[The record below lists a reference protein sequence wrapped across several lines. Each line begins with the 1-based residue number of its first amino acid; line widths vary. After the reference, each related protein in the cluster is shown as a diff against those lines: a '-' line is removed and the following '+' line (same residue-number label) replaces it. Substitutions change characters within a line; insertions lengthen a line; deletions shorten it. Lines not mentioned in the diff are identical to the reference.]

1 MNALANFFLAFR
13 RWLEGGNRQGVTT
26 RRLTALCVVTN
37 QVLVGVLAL
46 AFGTDHAARMVDPL
60 LVFNAAALGIYMVGR
75 TVQAA
80 TAPASP
86 TAATPTRPTAQP
98 APQPAPQPTPAH
110 A

>member
-1 MNALANFFLAFR
+1 MNALANFFVAFR

-26 RRLTALCVVTN
+26 RRLTSLCVVTN
-37 QVLVGVLAL
+37 QLLVAALVL

-80 TAPASP
+80 TAPVPTPAPSP
-86 TAATPTRPTAQP
+86 ARPAAQP
-98 APQPAPQPTPAH
+98 VPQPTPAH
-110 A
+110 P